1 MENPYDTGY
10 RNLGALLEWYEP
22 RKSNRNEATTRLHLI
37 NRIFIECL
45 GWQFEQMI
53 CEEYH
58 SSEYADFTFHAPRP
72 IMIAEAKKEGDYFEL
87 PVGIETLEYALETL
101 FRDFPN
107 LKSAIEQVA
116 HYCQTRGVPF
126 GIVTN
131 GHQLVAFL
139 ATRND
144 GVAPFEG
151 KAIVFDSL
159 ERMLADYKELWQTLS
174 EPAVAQRNLLR
185 RLGGDFTP
193 APPPKLSASV
203 AHYPGIKGR
212 NPFQAEMHVL
222 SDLVIEDITRAPD
235 LEREFLEECYCES
248 GALSQHSLVSKAI
261 LKKRYAALFDH
272 ETPGPALVPA
282 TTKKGVSPDLVAES
296 ISKRPIILMGNSGV
310 GKTVFIRHLMSITA
324 PAQFEKAITF
334 HLNLGSEAALA
345 PDIRDYVIG
354 KVCEELRTRFSIDI
368 EEGSFVRRVY
378 GLELARFGKG
388 IHSSIRESNNALYL
402 EKELEFLE
410 LKIKNREEHLR
421 RSLDFVAENT
431 RKQVVIFVD
440 NSDQRSE
447 MTQQEAF
454 LISQEIAEHWGATV
468 FLTLRPET
476 FYRSVKMGALS
487 GYHPKA
493 FTISPPRIDKVVE
506 KRLRY
511 ALKLTIG
518 KAPISELPEKT
529 KVDLRSLATIINAFL
544 HTIYQRDDIMEFID
558 NMSGGNVR
566 MALDFVKQFFGSGHV
581 DTRKIIDIHR
591 EAKYLIPLHEFVR
604 AIIHGDS
611 EYYAPDQSPIA
622 NIYDISTPDPKEH
635 FLVPLLIGALL
646 SGISPE
652 GFVEGNRLY
661 DNLQDLGFTPF
672 QIDDAVYRCHNA
684 RLVETSIRG
693 IAPSGQMI
701 PEVFRPTSIGIY
713 HVNRLCRKFFYNDA
727 VIIDTPILDKEIRES
742 IIVVNGIEDR
752 LNRVELF
759 RQYLDLQWESV
770 PESPLF
776 DWRNA
781 SDDLREEV
789 RSISM
794 RISS

>member
-1 MENPYDTGY
+1 LENAYETGY
-10 RNLGALLEWYEP
+10 RNLEALLEWYEP
-22 RKSNRNEATTRLHLI
+22 RKSNRNESTTRLHLI
-37 NRIFIECL
+37 NRLFLECL
-45 GWQFEQMI
+45 GWPFEQVI
-53 CEEYH
+53 GEEYH
-58 SSEYADFTFHAPRP
+58 SSEYADLTFYAPRP
-72 IMIAEAKKEGDYFEL
+72 IMIAEAKREGDYFEL
-87 PVGIETLEYALETL
+87 PVGIGTLEYSLPTL

-107 LKSAIEQVA
+107 LGSAIEQVA

-126 GIVTN
+126 GVVTN
-131 GHQLVAFL
+131 GHQMVAFL

-151 KAIVFDSL
+151 KALVFDSL
-159 ERMLADYKELWQTLS
+159 ERMLADYLELWHTLS
-174 EPAVAQRNLLR
+174 ESGVAQRNLLK
-185 RLGGDFTP
+185 RLGGEFTP
-193 APPPKLSASV
+193 APPPKMSASI

-212 NPFQAEMHVL
+212 NPFQAEMQIL

-248 GALSQHSLVSKAI
+248 GALSQHTLVSKAI

-272 ETPGPALVPA
+272 ETPGPVLVPA
-282 TTKKGVSPDLVAES
+282 TTKKGISPDLAAES
-296 ISKRPIILMGNSGV
+296 ISRRPIILMGNSGV
-310 GKTVFIRHLMSITA
+310 GKTMFIRHLMNVGA

-345 PDIRDYVIG
+345 VDIRDYIVE
-354 KVCEELRTRFSIDI
+354 KVCEELRTNFSIDI
-368 EEGSFVRRVY
+368 EEASFVRRVY
-378 GLELARFGKG
+378 GPELARFAKG
-388 IHSSIRESNNALYL
+388 IHSSIRESNPGLYL

-410 LKIKNREEHLR
+410 VKLQSKEEHLKH
-421 RSLDFVAENT
+421 SIKFVSEQS

-454 LISQEIAEHWGATV
+454 LISQEVAEHWGVTV
-468 FLTLRPET
+468 FITLRPET
-476 FYRSVKMGALS
+476 FYRSIKMGALS

-493 FTISPPRIDKVVE
+493 FTISPPRIDRVVE
-506 KRLRY
+506 KRLRF

-518 KAPISELPEKT
+518 KTPISTLPEKT

-544 HTIYQRDDIMEFID
+544 HTIYQRDEIMEFID

-566 MALDFVKQFFGSGHV
+566 LALDFVKQFFGSGHV

-591 EAKYLIPLHEFVR
+591 ERKYLIPLHEFVR
-604 AIIHGDS
+604 AIIYGNS
-611 EYYAPDQSPIA
+611 EYYAPDQTPIA
-622 NIYDISTPDPKEH
+622 NIFDISTPDPKEH

-646 SGISPE
+646 SGKSPE

-672 QIDDAVYRCHNA
+672 QIDDAVYRCHSA
-684 RLVETSIRG
+684 KLIETSVRG

-713 HVNRLCRKFFYNDA
+713 HVNKLCGRFFYNDA
-727 VIIDTPILDKEIRES
+727 VIIDTPILDKETRDS
-742 IIVVNGIEDR
+742 IIDVDGIEER
-752 LNRVELF
+752 LKRVELF

-776 DWRNA
+776 DWQ
-781 SDDLREEV
+781 STSLELKEDV
-789 RSISM
+789 RSISL
-794 RISS
+794 RISG